1 MNKITAAELRTI
13 LVLYQTKSFTLT
25 GKVLHKVP
33 TAISYTLNTLEKRL
47 QIKLFNKDNKKLIPT
62 VAGKYLAGKAAQILE
77 EMDSAIQNTRSLA
90 EDFEPDLKIAI
101 NNIIC
106 LKPLYDL
113 CKESSQLFPDTQI
126 NLTIE
131 VYNGVWESLFSD
143 KADIVVGAPHSADV
157 SSDLDTFRLGVCNW
171 LFCVSPTHPLTKEI
185 FPLSNEALRRYPAIC
200 VKDTSSVLP
209 AKNAWLL
216 KGQRATFVPDY
227 YSKIRMHENGAGIGF
242 LPEYFA
248 KPFLDNKKLIELP
261 VKNPKKPTTLW
272 IASKN
277 RQKRGAAFNWW
288 IEQLNLDA
296 TKKSMLSS
304 LWY

>member
-62 VAGKYLAGKAAQILE
+62 VAGKYLAGKAAQLLE

-90 EDFEPDLKIAI
+90 EDFEPDLKIAV

-113 CKESSQLFPDTQI
+113 CKESSMLFPDTQI

-157 SSDLDTFRLGVCNW
+157 NSDLDTFRLGVCNW

-185 FPLSNEALRRYPAIC
+185 FPLSNEALSGNHQFSDFCTAGWIHGM
-200 VKDTSSVLP
+200 TSVLP
-209 AKNAWLL
+209 MLQIGQVRENSQFLFYHFPLSLL
-216 KGQRATFVPDY
+216 LVHAHHKLDDIPQCLP
-227 YSKIRMHENGAGIGF
+227 KLLMNGAFKCLFYNI
-242 LPEYFA
+242 
-248 KPFLDNKKLIELP
+248 I
-261 VKNPKKPTTLW
+261 
-272 IASKN
+272 
-277 RQKRGAAFNWW
+277 
-288 IEQLNLDA
+288 
-296 TKKSMLSS
+296 SS
-304 LWY
+304 